1 MKNLEAYKKQIRESI
16 INGMSD
22 FGMREKLD
30 PHVDELAGSIIAA
43 GPQKV
48 ADAISKMDP
57 ATFTEFAKK
66 IDAKGILMI
75 TKQFA
80 AGSTA
85 APTTAPT
92 GPAAAGTAPAG
103 SAPEAAAIAPPID
116 QELKD
121 L

>member
-80 AGSTA
+80 AGTTA
-85 APTTAPT
+85 TPTTPDA
-92 GPAAAGTAPAG
+92 GAVAGTAPAG
-103 SAPEAAAIAPPID
+103 SEPEAAAIAPPVD

>member
-1 MKNLEAYKKQIRESI
+1 MTDIDAYKKYLKESI
-16 INGMSD
+16 FSGMNAAL
-22 FGMREKLD
+22 GIKEKLD

-80 AGSTA
+80 AGSVA
-85 APTTAPT
+85 APTDTQPT
-92 GPAAAGTAPAG
+92 DGAGVEQPG
-103 SAPEAAAIAPPID
+103 QPPSPDASGLD